1 MNAKLDAMS
10 ITFTQ
15 VSNLMTMMTAMGN
28 RCRCGPHMLS
38 IDQIV
43 KEAIKIVTK
52 VQTGSKAIS
61 TSLSSKFEEM
71 ST

>member
-1 MNAKLDAMS
+1 
-10 ITFTQ
+10 
-15 VSNLMTMMTAMGN
+15 
-28 RCRCGPHMLS
+28 MLR

-61 TSLSSKFEEM
+61 ASLSSKFEEM
-71 ST
+71 STVIVNTLTYFLRPR